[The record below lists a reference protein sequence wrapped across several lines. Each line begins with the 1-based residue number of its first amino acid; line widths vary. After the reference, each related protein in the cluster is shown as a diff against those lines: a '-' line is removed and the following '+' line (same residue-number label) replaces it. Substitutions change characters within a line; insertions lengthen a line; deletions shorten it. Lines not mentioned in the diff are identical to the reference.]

1 MNLTPSIPHR
11 QHYSRAVNGSVS
23 HIDTTRVSDARSA
36 FCSCSTLSESAG
48 SSSMLQFFIRMMSE
62 GNAMVIHAY
71 ADDTVKSLHERIQS
85 ITGIPVFEQR
95 LIYRGKQLRW
105 EQSLAECSIQNDANL
120 QLVGRMRSTDHPQ
133 AWQVVND
140 MVALICRLCRGEM
153 DPDALKTIKG
163 LMTSYLNTSPGAD
176 NNRADNNK
184 ASDYFQIFM
193 SSSAP
198 AVLIMLYMS
207 PFKGNKECADYSI
220 RHFLNSSRML
230 SKTLHNQCALIV
242 LEFCKLLRRV
252 ACEDLLYLACRSTL
266 GFLLENAGVLRGS
279 ENVKR
284 LVFMQEIFPFVREL
298 AKRLLAGLDLSMKSP
313 SGVGLMLSD
322 VRDFSAFLQP
332 LRTAIGEKVASM
344 GPISVPSDGKS
355 HKHPLCSEEI
365 EILHVIFCK
374 LLQKMDDCLNE
385 MEVMAVKEG
394 DVVYSAWSQYL
405 SILKELN
412 NISKL
417 YQGAELELWTVLRQ

>member
-207 PFKGNKECADYSI
+207 PFK
-220 RHFLNSSRML
+220 
-230 SKTLHNQCALIV
+230 V